1 MAKINIA
8 DTVRDGYFKLKTYWK
23 RPPRGYDVSY
33 KEFVNLSLGYGGL
46 SFLSV
51 ISAYTTI
58 TASVVIMVKHFGLS
72 SGLILVLSLL
82 GSLITLIRA
91 PILSMII
98 DNAGT
103 KDVGGSKFKRFLLP
117 SAVISAVVLG
127 VIAFVPSSWNDVVLF
142 TLDVPAMPLLGITE
156 ASSNAVGLATL
167 VMFLLV
173 QIGQFAQ
180 TLLSQCLTGI
190 EQTISTVAQERAN
203 IGAFRGLICNIPSSI
218 MNIVVASLLVPLFTE
233 YDSVGNVVKDGWA
246 DINVYRIV
254 FPICA
259 IGTVSLVLF
268 TLFGTK
274 ERVVVHKKYVAKVSF
289 REGAGILTKS
299 KYFWILCIFNFAAG
313 LRGYS
318 VFTSWIQQYSFT
330 TPEARAIAGVYC
342 TTLLMNILLVGM
354 LIGPLLVKKFGK
366 KNVLLVSAAAHA
378 VMIAVQLLCYKNAV
392 LLLVVAFFQ
401 NLFNGFHYIS
411 TIMVS
416 DIMDDIQ
423 YKTGKRLEGFWQNYS
438 GFITTILGFIT
449 LILAPVFL
457 SLGGIGLSEPLD
469 TALRITEK
477 RDGAYFYYTLLGL
490 IGGVLAVVP
499 LFFYDL
505 TEKKHAQIIK
515 VLRIRAA
522 CDNLESDE
530 LTDADILNV
539 KAIVDDEESHS
550 GDLVKEELRKH
561 DDEIKK
567 ILERYEEAKARTE
580 EAANREGVAEFL
592 RELELEDKRVHERTE
607 RAKANAQKKGES
619 FDEAEYTVALKTKCR
634 YYRLL
639 TGEEFAEYRTYADI
653 VSDAESIYLKIK
665 DKI

>member
-1 MAKINIA
+1 MAKINII

-72 SGLILVLSLL
+72 SGLILVLSLF
-82 GSLITLIRA
+82 GSLISLIRA

-98 DNAGT
+98 DNANSKNG
-103 KDVGGSKFKRFLLP
+103 GGSKFKPFLLP
-117 SAVISAVVLG
+117 SAITASLVLG
-127 VIAFVPSSWNDVVLF
+127 IIAFVPSSWNDIVLF

-167 VMFLLV
+167 VMFILV
-173 QIGQFAQ
+173 QLGQFAQ
-180 TLLSQCLTGI
+180 TLFSQSLTGI

-203 IGAFRGLICNIPSSI
+203 IGALRGLICNIPSSI
-218 MNIVVASLLVPLFTE
+218 MNIVVASILVPLFTR
-233 YDSVGNVVKDGWA
+233 YDDAGNVLKDGWA

-259 IGTVSLVLF
+259 IGAIGLVLF
-268 TLFGTK
+268 TVFGTK
-274 ERVVVHKKYVAKVSF
+274 ERVVVHQKYVAKVSF
-289 REGAGILTKS
+289 IEGAGILTKS
-299 KYFWILCIFNFAAG
+299 KYFWILCVFNFAVG

-342 TTLLMNILLVGM
+342 TTLLMTILVVGM
-354 LIGPLLVKKFGK
+354 LVGPLFIKKFGK
-366 KNVLLVSAAAHA
+366 KKVLLTSSIAHA
-378 VMIAVQLLCYKNAV
+378 VLIAVQLACYKNPV
-392 LLLVVAFFQ
+392 LLLIVAFFQ

-411 TIMVS
+411 GIMVS
-416 DIMDDIQ
+416 DILDDLQ

-438 GFITTILGFIT
+438 SFITTILGFIT
-449 LILAPVFL
+449 LVLAPVFL

-490 IGGVLAVVP
+490 IGGVLAFIP

-522 CDNLESDE
+522 CDNLESGE
-530 LTDADILNV
+530 LTDTDVLNV
-539 KAIVDDEESHS
+539 KGILDEESAVE
-550 GDLVKEELRKH
+550 DIVTAEIQKH
-561 DDEIKK
+561 QDEI
-567 ILERYEEAKARTE
+567 ERIIEHYEEAKARTE
-580 EAANREGVAEFL
+580 ETANREGVAEFL
-592 RELELEDKRVHERTE
+592 RELELEDKRVRERVI
-607 RAKANAQKKGES
+607 RAESKAKKKGEP
-619 FDEAEYTVALKTKCR
+619 FDEESAILEQKKKCR

-639 TGEEFAEYRTYADI
+639 TGEEFSCYRTYAEI
-653 VSDAESIYLKIK
+653 VGDAQSIYLKIK